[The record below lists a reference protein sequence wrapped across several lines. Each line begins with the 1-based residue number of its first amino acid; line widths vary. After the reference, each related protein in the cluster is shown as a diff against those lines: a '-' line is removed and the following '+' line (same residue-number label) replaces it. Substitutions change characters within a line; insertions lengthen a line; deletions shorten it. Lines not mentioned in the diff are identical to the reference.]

1 VLIKRLIFLVAFPL
15 STHAAT
21 LPPILDLLPRCDY
34 PVVATITASQNT
46 TAWETELAQQN
57 SALLRQV
64 LLSFREQAAAQGADA
79 VLIQD
84 LSSSKS
90 IIEGRTR
97 RNSGAH
103 YRLTIRYQIELI
115 NRCDEDQSLPLRD
128 SAFNQ
133 HGQRIQGRFSQTAT
147 LNTVIELA
155 VPEKS
160 LPEVNT
166 DIGLKQGFFGLHP
179 GMTLQQVRQAFGA
192 PTAFFTLTDGSN
204 LLAYG
209 RQHWLWFRDGK
220 LALISQQLRPLSLRL
235 SNLLAEDVRFD
246 RVNTWRIEGQ
256 PAYRMSQAS
265 LQRLYPELAKNGD
278 NQLLLPVAAGQF
290 NFYLDGTL
298 QTGRQLSAVSYAGS
312 GGPHSLPALKQLAPM
327 DLEQVLSL
335 LAQPTPL
342 DWPALLTVKPQL
354 ELNALQ
360 TDDGS
365 TLYLLNPYLQLQVE
379 NQRLS
384 AIQLYLSD
392 PATQQQQAKA
402 VLDALQLPATEAD
415 FLARYPDAFAAGDE
429 VSWFGER
436 QQIRL
441 FFNSDGELTEAQLKL
456 F

>member
-1 VLIKRLIFLVAFPL
+1 MKKFSALLLFPIIL
-15 STHAAT
+15 SANS
-21 LPPILDLLPRCDY
+21 LPPILDFLPRCDY
-34 PVVATITASQNT
+34 PVVATITAIQST

-57 SALLRQV
+57 SVLMHQV
-64 LLSFREQAAAQGADA
+64 LVSFREQAAAQGADA

-97 RNSGAH
+97 RNSGAQ
-103 YRLTIRYQIELI
+103 YRLTIRYQIALI

-179 GMTLQQVRQAFGA
+179 GMTSQQVQQAFGD

-246 RVNTWRIEGQ
+246 RANVWRIEGQ
-256 PAYRMSQAS
+256 PANRTSQTS
-265 LQRLYPELAKNGD
+265 LLRLYPELAKTGD

-290 NFYLDGTL
+290 NFYLDGTV
-298 QTGRQLSAVSYAGS
+298 QSGSQLSAVSYVGN
-312 GGPHSLPALKQLAPM
+312 GVPQSLPALKQLAPM
-327 DLEQVLSL
+327 DLEHVLSL
-335 LAQPTPL
+335 LAQPTPP
-342 DWPALLTVKPQL
+342 DWPALLTVEPQL
-354 ELNALQ
+354 AQNALQ

-365 TLYLLNPYLQLQVE
+365 TLYLLTPYLQLQVE

-384 AIQLYLSD
+384 AIQLYLSE
-392 PATQQQQAKA
+392 PAAQQQQAKT
-402 VLDALQLPATEAD
+402 VLDALQLPATRAC

-441 FFNSDGELTEAQLKL
+441 FFNSDGKLTEAQLKL

>member
-1 VLIKRLIFLVAFPL
+1 MLIKRLIFLVASPL
-15 STHAAT
+15 STHAAS

-34 PVVATITASQNT
+34 PIVATINASQNT
-46 TAWETELAQQN
+46 TAWETELDQQN
-57 SALLRQV
+57 SALMRQV

-97 RNSGAH
+97 RNSGAQ
-103 YRLTIRYQIELI
+103 YRLTIRYQIALI

-166 DIGLKQGFFGLHP
+166 DIGLRQGFFGLHP
-179 GMTLQQVRQAFGA
+179 GMTSQQVQQAFGI
-192 PTAFFTLTDGSN
+192 PTAFFTLTDDSN

-209 RQHWLWFRDGK
+209 RQHWLWLRDDK

-246 RVNTWRIEGQ
+246 RTTVWQIEGQ
-256 PAYRMSQAS
+256 PAYRMSQEN
-265 LQRLYPELAKNGD
+265 LHRLYPELAKNGD
-278 NQLLLPVAAGQF
+278 NQMLLPVAAGQL
-290 NFYLDGTL
+290 NFYLEGTT
-298 QTGRQLSAVSYAGS
+298 QSGCQLSAVSYVGY
-312 GGPHSLPALKQLAPM
+312 GVPQSLPALKQLTPM
-327 DLEQVLSL
+327 DLESVLSL
-335 LAQPTPL
+335 LAQPSL
-342 DWPALLTVKPQL
+342 QDWPALLTIQPQL
-354 ELNALQ
+354 AQNALQ

-365 TLYLLNPYLQLQVE
+365 TLYLLTPYLQLQVE
-379 NQRLS
+379 QQRLS

-392 PATQQQQAKA
+392 PVAQQQQARA
-402 VLDALQLPATEAD
+402 VLDALQLPATKAG
-415 FLARYPDAFAAGDE
+415 FLARYPDAYAAGDE

-441 FFNSDGELTEAQLKL
+441 FFNSDGKLTEAQLKL

>member
-1 VLIKRLIFLVAFPL
+1 MKKFSALLLFPITL
-15 STHAAT
+15 SASSF
-21 LPPILDLLPRCDY
+21 PPILDFLPRCDY
-34 PVVATITASQNT
+34 PVVATITASQNA

-97 RNSGAH
+97 RNSGAQ
-103 YRLTIRYQIELI
+103 YRLTIRYQIALI

-155 VPEKS
+155 APEKS
-160 LPEVNT
+160 LPAITT
-166 DIGLKQGFFGLHP
+166 DIGLQQGFFGLHP
-179 GMTLQQVRQAFGA
+179 GVTLQQVQQAFGD
-192 PTAFFTLTDGSN
+192 PTAFFTLADSSN

-246 RVNTWRIEGQ
+246 RANVWRIEGQ
-256 PAYRMSQAS
+256 PANRMSQAS
-265 LQRLYPELAKNGD
+265 LLRLYPELAKNGD

-290 NFYLDGTL
+290 NFYLDGTI
-298 QTGRQLSAVSYAGS
+298 QSDRQLSALSYAGS
-312 GGPHSLPALKQLAPM
+312 GVPRSLPALKQLAPM

-335 LAQPTPL
+335 LAQPTPP
-342 DWPALLTVKPQL
+342 DWPALLTIQPQL
-354 ELNALQ
+354 QQNALQ

-365 TLYLLNPYLQLQVE
+365 TLYLLTPYLQLQVE
-379 NQRLS
+379 QQRLS

-402 VLDALQLPATEAD
+402 VMDALQLPATQSD
-415 FLARYPDAFAAGDE
+415 FLARYPDAFVAGDE

-441 FFNSDGELTEAQLKL
+441 FFNSDGKLTEAQLKL